1 MSMGNGSLVIRAV
14 VASISVAILIL
25 VAKVLAWYVT
35 DSPSILAT
43 MTDSFLDIAASFI
56 NFIAAKYALQ
66 PPDNEHRFGHGKAE
80 DLAVFTQSTFFGL
93 SGFFI
98 LIVSVKR
105 IVNPIGI
112 QESEFGISVMLFSM
126 IATTILILYQT
137 HVYKKTSSSI
147 VKADRLHYSIDLLTN
162 FAVIVSLYLS
172 EKLNSKI
179 IDPIFAILIALYLLY
194 GAWELLSKA
203 FHNLLDH
210 EFNKQDKEKLDK
222 LILSN
227 SKVKGYHELK
237 TRYAGRQ
244 SFIQFHVELDGKM
257 SLYESHKIADD
268 IEEEIISKFKG
279 AEVLIHQDPAELN
292 GNKKFTK

>member
-1 MSMGNGSLVIRAV
+1 MGNGSLVIRAV